1 VQERITHSL
10 VKGVDQF
17 IEEDVEEARQAAA
30 KPIEV
35 IEINLMTGM
44 NVVGDLFGSGKNV
57 FAASKIGTSNEKQW
71 RIYSPYIEAA
81 KQVGTSRNGKS

>member
-44 NVVGDLFGSGKNV
+44 NVVGDLFAQGKC
-57 FAASKIGTSNEKQW
+57 FCRK
-71 RIYSPYIEAA
+71 
-81 KQVGTSRNGKS
+81 